1 MTRPGQPQ
9 SLDGDAAKAIYTV
22 TRAGRTISLQGPFN
36 TMVTDPEHLAS
47 PGSVKGQ
54 KDDIF
59 SLDLVTRE
67 FTFDT
72 AHETIVVEFTPR
84 PTETE
89 PDKTPKA
96 PAGVRKK

>member
-1 MTRPGQPQ
+1 MSKT
-9 SLDGDAAKAIYTV
+9 
-22 TRAGRTISLQGPFN
+22 GRTIALQGPFN
-36 TMVTDPEHLAS
+36 AAVTDPEHLAG

-54 KDDIF
+54 KDDLF

-84 PTETE
+84 PPETE
-89 PDKTPKA
+89 PDKTPKP
-96 PAGVRKK
+96 PAGTRKK